1 MGLMVALTN
10 WAAYAGGQLSQAAI
24 TEKAAEARL
33 AMAQARAAVAARAE
47 KSVAAQKAAA
57 ADDPEV
63 RQATA
68 ELTEAYAL
76 RKTLEAVHAG
86 LEAKA
91 RVVSRDLTRRTGARD
106 TEARVGRWST

>member
-10 WAAYAGGQLSQAAI
+10 WAAYAGGALSQAAV
-24 TEKAAEARL
+24 TEKEAEAQL
-33 AMAQARAAVAARAE
+33 AMAQARAAVAAKAE

-57 ADDPEV
+57 ADDPYV
-63 RQATA
+63 REATA
-68 ELTEAYAL
+68 ALTEAYAM

-91 RVVSRDLTRRTGARD
+91 RVVSRDLTRRTGMRD
-106 TEARVGRWST
+106 TEQRVSRWST